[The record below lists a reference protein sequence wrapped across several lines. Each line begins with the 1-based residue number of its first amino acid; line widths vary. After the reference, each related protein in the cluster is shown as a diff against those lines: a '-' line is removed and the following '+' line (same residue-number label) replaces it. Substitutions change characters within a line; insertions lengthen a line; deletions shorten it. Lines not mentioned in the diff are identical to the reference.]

1 MIVIQGEVEGKK
13 FVRKDKGSAGAG
25 KDKRDRRA
33 RDAGNVMACRVN
45 GILGVEIK
53 KRAVGMRDWVTEACK
68 VAPVAN
74 VLVRVNGE
82 DRAVRDAVNKGLRI
96 GHVSRWENHGNVI

>member
-25 KDKRDRRA
+25 KDKRDLRA

-53 KRAVGMRDWVTEACK
+53 ERAFRMWDRMTEAGK
-68 VAPVAN
+68 VAPVADIF
-74 VLVRVNGE
+74 VGMNGK
-82 DRAVRDAVNKGLRI
+82 DRAVFDAVNEGLGVCHKKGRSDY
-96 GHVSRWENHGNVI
+96 G